1 MPSRKAALVTGGA
14 TGIGR
19 SAVLALARAGF
30 DVAVNYSSSE
40 TAARETA
47 AEAEKLGA
55 RTLLV
60 RCDVSDETGVRAMLR
75 AVEEKFQRLDV
86 LVNNAGTTAS
96 WKPKDLETLSLEE
109 WDRVFAVNVR
119 GLFQVT
125 RAAVPL
131 LRKGEKPC
139 VVNTASIVGLR
150 PGPQPL
156 PYAASKA
163 AVVNLTKTLAWNL
176 GPEIRVNAVA
186 PGWME
191 GDWMKRMLKDKYDDL
206 MGKRAKATPLK
217 RVVTADDVAET
228 MMSLIQS
235 NRFVTGEVVVIDGGF
250 TGFDLTCCRAWC
262 RSRRNSR
269 SATARRDTGRTSR
282 SPKNFPPCF
291 GRFQDRIALVDGE
304 RRYTYG
310 EIDELSDNLALNL
323 LELGLKPLDRVVPT
337 LPNIAEFVLLYFA
350 LQKIGA
356 IPIAALVDAPLRRN
370 QPVRAAL
377 GATACVYP
385 ERQGD
390 FAFEPMIRRVQAEN
404 PHARASAF
412 RSPRLQAPASSH
424 EAAPAAERAEE
435 DPRSIRPTRASSSFR
450 AAPPASRS

>member
-1 MPSRKAALVTGGA
+1 LPSRKAALVTGGA

-30 DVAVNYSSSE
+30 DCAVNYSSSE

-60 RCDVSDETGVRAMLR
+60 RCDVSDEKRVRAMLR

-96 WKPKDLETLSLEE
+96 WKPRDLETLSLKD

-131 LRKGEKPC
+131 LKKSGGC

-191 GDWMKRMLKDKYDDL
+191 GDWMKRMLKDKYADL
-206 MGKRAKATPLK
+206 MEKRAKATPLK

-235 NRFVTGEVVVIDGGF
+235 NRFVTGEIVVIDGGF
-250 TGFDLTCCRAWC
+250 T
-262 RSRRNSR
+262 
-269 SATARRDTGRTSR
+269 
-282 SPKNFPPCF
+282 
-291 GRFQDRIALVDGE
+291 
-304 RRYTYG
+304 
-310 EIDELSDNLALNL
+310 
-323 LELGLKPLDRVVPT
+323 
-337 LPNIAEFVLLYFA
+337 
-350 LQKIGA
+350 
-356 IPIAALVDAPLRRN
+356 
-370 QPVRAAL
+370 
-377 GATACVYP
+377 
-385 ERQGD
+385 
-390 FAFEPMIRRVQAEN
+390 
-404 PHARASAF
+404 AS
-412 RSPRLQAPASSH
+412 
-424 EAAPAAERAEE
+424 
-435 DPRSIRPTRASSSFR
+435 T
-450 AAPPASRS
+450 